1 VYGRVQGVGFRWFV
15 RDQARRL
22 GVRGTV
28 RNRDDGSVEVHA
40 SGAETTISKLRALL
54 YDGPPGAAVE
64 RIEETVPPTVP
75 LPESF
80 TILS

>member
-1 VYGRVQGVGFRWFV
+1 VGFRWFV

-54 YDGPPGAAVE
+54 YDGPPGAVVE
-64 RIEETVPPTVP
+64 RVEEITPPTAL

-80 TILS
+80 SILR